1 VGNRFDAKHAF
12 GFGINLQGQLAAVQ
26 LEDRQIIR
34 RFLDR
39 DFPFGRPPG
48 ASAIFRPVPIPEDG
62 LDRLQIQWRPTAVDE
77 GLKHLIHVGADGEDQ
92 VSTVFDLIVGVLVAK
107 PAAFLLVVVQG
118 EADTGVN
125 PTLADLAQ
133 PPYSPRFGQGV
144 CDLRQACGV
153 RDIGK
158 AVSLFGEEDAGPAR
172 PAGDVFVA
180 VQHHLGRE
188 RGMAADLDG
197 QMAPVGI
204 EDVKRVVVDIRDRF
218 LSFDVVVGADS
229 PHWGWRP
236 SNQNQ
241 EQPLRDFRRGQIVFG
256 KLVLALPDRAIDN
269 GNCRGPWRNR
279 ARGG

>member
-1 VGNRFDAKHAF
+1 MGNRFDAKDAFAF
-12 GFGINLQGQLAAVQ
+12 GIDLQGQLAAVQ
-26 LEDRQIIR
+26 LEDRQIIHR
-34 RFLDR
+34 SLDR
-39 DFPFGRPPG
+39 DFPFGRTP
-48 ASAIFRPVPIPEDG
+48 AIFRAMLVTEDG
-62 LDRLQIQWRPTAVDE
+62 LDGFQVEQRAAAVDQ
-77 GLKHLIHVGADGEDQ
+77 GLKHLVHVCADLEDQ
-92 VSTVFDLIVGVLVAK
+92 VATVFDLVVGVLVTE
-107 PAAFLLVVVQG
+107 AAALLLVIVEG
-118 EADTGVN
+118 EADTAVN